1 MKPVNVRI
9 PPLRF
14 RTKLA
19 LAMLLLFVLTLA
31 VLFAVDTFNE
41 RRSIEE
47 FENTMD
53 AVTKAIEVASDQAQI
68 STTGEIDTEVL
79 QDYAEKLRLRGVR
92 EIQILNPE
100 RTVIATSRSADR
112 RARAR
117 RKPEDISIKGTIGAD
132 SESTAP
138 KREYKLIMPIISQN
152 QKVGYVTVDL
162 LLDDYES
169 IIKQNFERRAIA
181 VSAMFAVGIVFLL
194 LLTRNFTQ
202 PIGQLSS
209 AAERIAGGDLDA
221 EIASGRSDDLGALV
235 ATWNEMVA
243 RLKEQRALES
253 RLAAAERRASLGHL
267 ASGIA
272 HEIRNPLNT
281 IALAVDYLRRRFLP
295 AEPADRR
302 EFEET
307 AESLREEIARLNS
320 LISNFLTYGKPMRLN
335 PAVFAVADLARS
347 VARELAPEAAR
358 RGIRIEVS
366 GDEAEIHA
374 DRDLLKAAF
383 LNVALNAIQMM
394 SSGGALRIGVMPE
407 AESVRVRFEDSGP
420 GIDPAHLAKIFE
432 PYFSTRDA
440 GVGLGLAMTKKIV
453 NDHGGEL
460 TASNLPGGGSR
471 FEFDLPRVHAP
482 QPVTV

>member
-1 MKPVNVRI
+1 MNLRLPA
-9 PPLRF
+9 LRF

-19 LAMLLLFVLTLA
+19 LAMLLIFVLTLA

-68 STTGEIDTEVL
+68 STTGEIDTDVL

-100 RTVIATSRSADR
+100 RTVIASSRGSEKR
-112 RARAR
+112 SRGR
-117 RKPEDISIKGTIGAD
+117 RKPEDISIKGTIGGE

-152 QKVGYVTVDL
+152 QKVGYVTVDV
-162 LLDDYES
+162 LLDDYEL
-169 IIKQNFERRAIA
+169 IIKQNFERRALA
-181 VSAMFAVGIVFLL
+181 VAVMFAVGIVILL

-202 PIGQLSS
+202 PIGELSR
-209 AAERIAGGDLDA
+209 AAERVAEGNLDA
-221 EIASGRSDDLGALV
+221 EIAARRGDDLGALV
-235 ATWNEMVA
+235 STWNAMVE

-295 AEPADRR
+295 AESADRR

-307 AESLREEIARLNS
+307 AESLRDEIARLNG

-335 PAVFAVADLARS
+335 PAAFDVAELARS
-347 VARELAPEAAR
+347 VARELEPEASR
-358 RGIRIEVS
+358 RDIEILVE
-366 GDEAEIHA
+366 GEGAQINA
-374 DRDLLKAAF
+374 DRDLLKSAF
-383 LNVALNAIQMM
+383 LNVALNAVQMM
-394 SSGGALRIGVMPE
+394 PSGGALRIGVTP
-407 AESVRVRFEDSGP
+407 AGDSIRVCFDDDGP
-420 GIDPAHLAKIFE
+420 GIDPSHLAKIFE

-440 GVGLGLAMTKKIV
+440 GVGLGLAMTRKIV
-453 NDHGGEL
+453 TDHGGDL
-460 TASNLPGGGSR
+460 TASNLPESGSR
-471 FEFDLPRVHAP
+471 FEFVLPRTSVAQQVP
-482 QPVTV
+482 A

>member
-1 MKPVNVRI
+1 MNLRI

-100 RTVIATSRSADR
+100 RTVIASSRSAEK

-117 RKPEDISIKGTIGAD
+117 RRPEDISIKGTIGAESD
-132 SESTAP
+132 SSAP

-152 QKVGYVTVDL
+152 QKVGYVTVEL

-181 VSAMFAVGIVFLL
+181 VSAMFGVGIVFLL

-202 PIGQLSS
+202 PIGQLSR
-209 AAERIAGGDLDA
+209 AAERVAGGNLDA
-221 EIASGRSDDLGALV
+221 EIASTRNDDLGALV

-295 AEPADRR
+295 SEAKDRR

-307 AESLREEIARLNS
+307 AGSLREEIARLNS

-335 PAVFAVADLARS
+335 PAAFGIADLARS
-347 VARELAPEAAR
+347 VAKELRPEADR
-358 RGIRIEVS
+358 RDIRIEVS
-366 GDEAEIHA
+366 GEGAEIVA

-383 LNVALNAIQMM
+383 LNVALNAVQMM
-394 SSGGALRIGVMPE
+394 PAGGTLRIEILGGE
-407 AESVRVRFEDSGP
+407 EVRVRFDDTGP

-440 GVGLGLAMTKKIV
+440 GVGLGLAMTRKIV
-453 NDHGGEL
+453 HDHGGDL
-460 TASNLPGGGSR
+460 TASNLPAGGSR
-471 FEFDLPRVHAP
+471 FEFVLPRANVA
-482 QPVTV
+482 QAVSA

>member
-1 MKPVNVRI
+1 
-9 PPLRF
+9 
-14 RTKLA
+14 
-19 LAMLLLFVLTLA
+19 MLLLFVLTLA

-68 STTGEIDTEVL
+68 STTGQIDTEVL

-100 RTVIATSRSADR
+100 RTVIASSRGADKRPRSR
-112 RARAR
+112 RP
-117 RKPEDISIKGTIGAD
+117 PEDISIKGTIGAE
-132 SESTAP
+132 SESNAP

-181 VSAMFAVGIVFLL
+181 VSLMFGVGIVFLL

-202 PIGQLSS
+202 PIGQLSG
-209 AAERIAGGDLDA
+209 AAERVAGGNLDA
-221 EIASGRSDDLGALV
+221 EISSTRNDDLGALV

-295 AEPADRR
+295 SEPGDRR

-307 AESLREEIARLNS
+307 AESLREEIGRLNS

-335 PAVFAVADLARS
+335 PAAFGIADLARS
-347 VARELAPEAAR
+347 VAKELQHEADRRE
-358 RGIRIEVS
+358 IRIEVS
-366 GDEAEIHA
+366 GEGAEITA

-383 LNVALNAIQMM
+383 LNVALNAVQMM
-394 SSGGALRIGVMPE
+394 PAGGTLRIEVLGE
-407 AESVRVRFEDSGP
+407 GEEVRVRFDDTGP
-420 GIDPAHLAKIFE
+420 GIDAAHLAKIFE

-440 GVGLGLAMTKKIV
+440 GVGLGLAMTRKIV
-453 NDHGGEL
+453 NDHGGDL
-460 TASNLPGGGSR
+460 TASNLPSGGSR
-471 FEFDLPRVHAP
+471 FEFVLPRTNSVQA
-482 QPVTV
+482 VTA

>member
-1 MKPVNVRI
+1 MNVRI
-9 PPLRF
+9 LSLRF

-19 LAMLLLFVLTLA
+19 LAMLLIFVLTLA

-41 RRSIEE
+41 RRSIDE

-100 RTVIATSRSADR
+100 RTVIASSRANEKRSR
-112 RARAR
+112 IR
-117 RKPEDISIKGTIGAD
+117 RKPEDISIKGTIGAET
-132 SESTAP
+132 ESSAP

-181 VSAMFAVGIVFLL
+181 VAVMFAVGIVFLL

-202 PIGQLSS
+202 PIGKLSR
-209 AAERIAGGDLDA
+209 AAERVAAGNLDA
-221 EIASGRSDDLGALV
+221 RVESHRNDDLGALV
-235 ATWNEMVA
+235 ATWNEMVK
-243 RLKEQRALES
+243 RLQEQRALES

-295 AEPADRR
+295 SGSEDRR

-307 AESLREEIARLNS
+307 AESLRDEIGRLNS
-320 LISNFLTYGKPMRLN
+320 LISNFLTYGKPMRLS
-335 PAVFAVADLARS
+335 PAIFDVAELARS
-347 VARELAPEAAR
+347 VARELEPEAAR
-358 RGIRIEVS
+358 RQIRILVE
-366 GDEAEIHA
+366 GDGEEISA

-383 LNVALNAIQMM
+383 LNVALNAVQMM
-394 SSGGALRIGVMPE
+394 ASGGTLRVGIDRNDDSV
-407 AESVRVRFEDSGP
+407 SVRFDDSGP
-420 GIDPAHLAKIFE
+420 GIDPAHLTKIFE

-440 GVGLGLAMTKKIV
+440 GVGLGLAMTRKIV

-460 TASNLPGGGSR
+460 TAVNLPQGGCR
-471 FEFDLPRVHAP
+471 FEFVLPRTSVAA
-482 QPVTV
+482 QPVTA

>member
-1 MKPVNVRI
+1 MNVRI

-100 RTVIATSRSADR
+100 RAVIASSRGADKR
-112 RARAR
+112 PRAR
-117 RKPEDISIKGTIGAD
+117 RKPEDISIKGTIGAE
-132 SESTAP
+132 SESSAP

-162 LLDDYES
+162 LLDDYEL

-181 VSAMFAVGIVFLL
+181 VSVMFGVGIIFLL

-202 PIGQLSS
+202 PIGQLSG
-209 AAERIAGGDLDA
+209 AAERVAGGNLDA
-221 EIASGRSDDLGALV
+221 EIFSTRNDDLGALV

-295 AEPADRR
+295 SEPEDRR

-335 PAVFAVADLARS
+335 PAAFGVADLARS
-347 VARELAPEAAR
+347 VAKELQPEADR
-358 RGIRIEVS
+358 RDIRIQVS
-366 GDEAEIHA
+366 GEGAEITA

-383 LNVALNAIQMM
+383 LNVALNAVQMM
-394 SSGGALRIGVMPE
+394 PAGGILRIEVLGE
-407 AESVRVRFEDSGP
+407 GEEVRVRFDDTGP
-420 GIDPAHLAKIFE
+420 GIDAAHLAKIFE

-440 GVGLGLAMTKKIV
+440 GVGLGLAMTRKIV
-453 NDHGGEL
+453 NDHGGDL
-460 TASNLPGGGSR
+460 TASNLPTGGSR
-471 FEFDLPRVHAP
+471 FEFVLPRTSAAQAVSA
-482 QPVTV
+482 